1 MLIRALVREQ
11 GVLDT
16 TLARLKDAKCGPLG

>member
-1 MLIRALVREQ
+1 MLISAFVREQ
-11 GVLDT
+11 GVLET